1 MSRIMG
7 YMRFLSFGIPF
18 KAFTRDI
25 WLICLSNVIGA
36 FGEGLYFWV
45 FPIYI
50 RQLQADYVQLGLVFS
65 ALYGASALAPLPGGL
80 LADRFDRKK
89 ILILS
94 WTPWVFAPLLYSFA
108 GNWVQ
113 LIPGTICWGISMIG
127 VPAVN
132 AYIITSVSDRRNLA
146 SVLSFVWSS
155 YSFSYI
161 FAPAV
166 GAFLA
171 TVIGMQWVL
180 RVSALLC
187 AVATAVFLFLHSQHP
202 RTNETKT
209 SQKVLPSVEERKF
222 WRRMLLWS
230 SFFAATSFFMTVGR
244 TFVQTFLKE
253 QVGLSE
259 FYVGLFGSINFA
271 GVTFIG
277 IAMGRLGDKWR
288 KSKAVSVCLLLYA
301 VSMIPILF
309 VKEPVTLMFTA
320 FIYGGAIVM
329 GSLISSYVGT
339 VAPESKRGLWVSIP
353 QTLSL
358 TASFV
363 APYLGGYLYTQA
375 PEYAFIASI
384 VPMPFLILFALTG
397 LKE

>member
-1 MSRIMG
+1 
-7 YMRFLSFGIPF
+7 
-18 KAFTRDI
+18 
-25 WLICLSNVIGA
+25 
-36 FGEGLYFWV
+36 
-45 FPIYI
+45 
-50 RQLQADYVQLGLVFS
+50 
-65 ALYGASALAPLPGGL
+65 
-80 LADRFDRKK
+80 
-89 ILILS
+89 
-94 WTPWVFAPLLYSFA
+94 
-108 GNWVQ
+108 
-113 LIPGTICWGISMIG
+113 
-127 VPAVN
+127 
-132 AYIITSVSDRRNLA
+132 
-146 SVLSFVWSS
+146 
-155 YSFSYI
+155 
-161 FAPAV
+161 
-166 GAFLA
+166 
-171 TVIGMQWVL
+171 
-180 RVSALLC
+180 
-187 AVATAVFLFLHSQHP
+187 
-202 RTNETKT
+202 
-209 SQKVLPSVEERKF
+209 
-222 WRRMLLWS
+222 
-230 SFFAATSFFMTVGR
+230 MTVGR